1 MAKTP
6 AEQSNVALYLPGE
19 AHSWHFS
26 PQAAPG
32 KSVGGLPLTGSDS
45 FAPDSNVT
53 LNPGSRPASSESLLT
68 DPSLKRWRWAR
79 WRSALA
85 VTLVVRAHSVQV
97 SR

>member
-1 MAKTP
+1 MAKT
-6 AEQSNVALYLPGE
+6 AEKSTVALYLLAEPNF
-19 AHSWHFS
+19 WQFS

-53 LNPGSRPASSESLLT
+53 LNRGSHPASSDSLLT
-68 DPSLKRWRWAR
+68 DPSLKRWRWAG

-85 VTLVVRAHSVQV
+85 VTCAATRYSVSV
-97 SR
+97 HRP